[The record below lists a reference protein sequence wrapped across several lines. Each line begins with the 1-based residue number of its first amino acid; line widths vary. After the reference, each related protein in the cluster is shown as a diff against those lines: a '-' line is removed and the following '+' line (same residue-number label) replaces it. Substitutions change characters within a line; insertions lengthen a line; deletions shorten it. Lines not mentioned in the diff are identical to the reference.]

1 MGGEDLEI
9 KTLEKEV
16 FKALDHQIRR
26 NILRYIGENKE
37 TTFTEILNTLKISD
51 SPTLS
56 YHLKTL
62 STLIIQVRGKYT
74 LSPIGKSAYSLLLK
88 TTMYNKQALFMK
100 RKTGAIIGNIV
111 LWLSAIAAGLVMG
124 VDSFM
129 TTIILPS
136 LAASSLMM
144 IDKLFE

>member
-1 MGGEDLEI
+1 
-9 KTLEKEV
+9 
-16 FKALDHQIRR
+16 
-26 NILRYIGENKE
+26 
-37 TTFTEILNTLKISD
+37 
-51 SPTLS
+51 
-56 YHLKTL
+56 
-62 STLIIQVRGKYT
+62 
-74 LSPIGKSAYSLLLK
+74 
-88 TTMYNKQALFMK
+88 MYNKQALFMK

-136 LAASSLMM
+136 LAFSSLMM